1 MGLSSFVKQRG
12 NRRDPRLLALFQSL
26 ETHAARL
33 RARDLATVL
42 VACRRLAKPP
52 VSLVAAVCAACSARA
67 QEFESRYIAN
77 TLNALSQ
84 MNCYD
89 AALVSRLSQAALSKA
104 DDFNAQGIANTL
116 NALAKF
122 GHDDA
127 AVVSRLSQAAL
138 SKADDFS
145 AQDIANSL
153 WTLLALSDSPDLA
166 CVTALWARVPGE
178 DTPLWSHEELGQL
191 HLAQLCLA
199 IEHPDWNLVLPADL
213 ASATRRA
220 WRASLSAAQSSR
232 FHKRVSRCLTALGVG
247 HENEV
252 EAGRLSVDIV
262 VRDASG
268 VGGLVVEVDGPAHY
282 CVPLPNPPQQA
293 KVLGQYVFKDRLLAK
308 QGWRVL
314 HVPFFEWDPLVD
326 EAQRESY
333 LRTKLNSGES
343 Q

>member
-1 MGLSSFVKQRG
+1 LVSRLSQA
-12 NRRDPRLLALFQSL
+12 ALGKAGEFN
-26 ETHAARL
+26 
-33 RARDLATVL
+33 
-42 VACRRLAKPP
+42 
-52 VSLVAAVCAACSARA
+52 A
-67 QEFESRYIAN
+67 QDIAN
-77 TLNALSQ
+77 TLNALAKFGH
-84 MNCYD
+84 YD
-89 AALVSRLSQAALSKA
+89 AALVSRLSQAALGKA
-104 DDFNAQGIANTL
+104 GEFDAQGIA
-116 NALAKF
+116 
-122 GHDDA
+122 
-127 AVVSRLSQAAL
+127 
-138 SKADDFS
+138 
-145 AQDIANSL
+145 ISL
-153 WTLLALSDSPDLA
+153 WSLLALSDSPVRA
-166 CVTALWARVPGE
+166 CVAALWARVPRE
-178 DTPLWSHEELGQL
+178 DTPVWSDEGLGQL

-199 IEHPDWNLVLPADL
+199 IEHPDWNLVLPAHL
-213 ASATRRA
+213 ASAARRVV
-220 WRASLSAAQSSR
+220 RAYLSAAQSSR

-282 CVPLPNPPQQA
+282 CVPLPSPPQQA

-314 HVPFFEWDPLVD
+314 HVPFFEWNPLVD